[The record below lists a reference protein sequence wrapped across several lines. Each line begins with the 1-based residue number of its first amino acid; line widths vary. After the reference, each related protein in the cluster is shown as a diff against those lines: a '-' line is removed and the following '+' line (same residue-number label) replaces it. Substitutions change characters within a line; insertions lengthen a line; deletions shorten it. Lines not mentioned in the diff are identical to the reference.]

1 MSATITARVATS
13 SGRPLDGAVMTVMS
27 QAGEQRAIARANTE
41 GAVVAG
47 DLDTGTYTVVITA
60 EGYQPTARVAVVTG
74 SSPVSLGEIAAARA
88 GGAPTPQPGRWDID
102 PGHSVI
108 EISVRHFGIASIKGR
123 FTDFTGQIEV
133 GEDIEQSSVLAEI
146 KTASIDTENETRD
159 NHLRSDAFFDAEQY
173 PVAEFRAVQVRP
185 ATDETWTLAGSLTL
199 RGSAVPVT
207 LELSCLGEVED
218 PWGGHRAA
226 FRATGTLERTDF
238 GISFDDKLLSG
249 VAQIGSTAKVVLD
262 VQAVR
267 SSTHI
272 SD

>member
-27 QAGEQRAIARANTE
+27 QAGEQRAIARADAD
-41 GAVVAG
+41 GAVSAA

-88 GGAPTPQPGRWDID
+88 GGAPVPVPGRWDID
-102 PGHSVI
+102 PGHSTI

-133 GEDIEQSSVLAEI
+133 AEDIEKSSVLAEI
-146 KTASIDTENETRD
+146 KTASIDTDNKTRD
-159 NHLRSDAFFDAEQY
+159 DHLRSDAFFDTEQH
-173 PVAEFRAVQVRP
+173 PVAEFRAGQVRP
-185 ATDETWTLAGSLTL
+185 ATDETWTLSGTLSL
-199 RGSAVPVT
+199 RGTAVPVT
-207 LELSCLGEVED
+207 LELSYLGEVED
-218 PWGGHRAA
+218 PWGGQRAG
-226 FRATGTLERTDF
+226 FRATGTLQRNDF
-238 GISFDDKLLSG
+238 GISFDDKLISG

-262 VQAVR
+262 IQAVR